1 MITRRQIVIGL
12 AGIGLCP
19 AGCAEPQFGKIDHTL
34 DQAVSRG
41 TLPGFVLIIG
51 DRNRVVHRHVA
62 GWRALEPHREAMT
75 LDTVFDMASLTKP
88 LITAPCVM
96 RLIETGE
103 ISLET
108 KIATI
113 FPDFAANQKGDI
125 TIGLLLTHYSGLP
138 PDLPLDQNWS
148 GRAEAFARACASPL
162 AAEPSTRF
170 IYSDIN
176 YLMLGF
182 IVEKL
187 TGESLDI
194 YARALILNPLSMSK
208 SGFRPQLDRRPS
220 IAPTQYDETGVML
233 RGVVHDPTARR
244 MNGVAGH
251 AGLFSC
257 AEDLVRYITALL
269 DRRSGRESS
278 FPLTQETVLAM
289 TRPAQPARQ
298 RELRGLGWDIDT
310 HYSTLRGERFP
321 KNSFGH
327 TGFTGPSLWV
337 SPDTE
342 SYVLILTNRVHPRG
356 GTSLVALRRLIS
368 TQTALALGI
377 G

>member
-1 MITRRQIVIGL
+1 M
-12 AGIGLCP
+12 
-19 AGCAEPQFGKIDHTL
+19 
-34 DQAVSRG
+34 
-41 TLPGFVLIIG
+41 G